1 MCLKIAC
8 REHAAHDVLEDMLL
22 DGIEAMLFAQ
32 RIDKRDLRRV
42 RPNLRE
48 KLQVDRVYGFGIPLN
63 EVMDLFDLGGRPG
76 ILLGRI
82 RPSIDASFYPGNR
95 SHEI

>member
-1 MCLKIAC
+1 
-8 REHAAHDVLEDMLL
+8 MLL
-22 DGIEAMLFAQ
+22 DGIEAVLFAQ

-76 ILLGRI
+76 ILLGSGATGTRKVI
-82 RPSIDASFYPGNR
+82 AASRTRPSIDASFYPGNR